1 MADLSLIKKLREA
14 TGCGIADCN
23 KALAEN
29 KDDFEKSID
38 WLRKKGL
45 SSASK
50 KAGRVAS
57 EGLVAGFLVS
67 IRTTCITTNTMRS
80 AMRMFLSLKYFFIG
94 YYS

>member
-1 MADLSLIKKLREA
+1 MADLSLIKKLREH

-29 KDDFEKSID
+29 KDDFEKSVD

-57 EGLVAGFLVS
+57 EGLVAVYINNNKS
-67 IRTTCITTNTMRS
+67 TII
-80 AMRMFLSLKYFFIG
+80 
-94 YYS
+94 